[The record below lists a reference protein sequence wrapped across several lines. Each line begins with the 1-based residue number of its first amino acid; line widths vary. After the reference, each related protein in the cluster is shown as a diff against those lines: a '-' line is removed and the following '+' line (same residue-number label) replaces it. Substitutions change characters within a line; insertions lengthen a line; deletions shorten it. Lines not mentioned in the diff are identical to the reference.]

1 MNSISF
7 IAQTV
12 DRALNNESTNPS
24 QIIPKDPSNTIKKPS
39 LESQGESIIDLK
51 DSNKQDVSHPNI
63 DDHDNANVKEST
75 LNFIIRLIL
84 FIPNLLIIRPL
95 LFTWFI
101 ITFPLNLL
109 ERKNSGSN
117 DDESNDNTD
126 NNDNDKK
133 NDLNNELNTNENNDN
148 NSDDNKETTK
158 DEPPSDNEPP
168 SDSEP
173 SSLTPSPSLSPELTS
188 QHSNTTIPELDEET
202 ESISPNHTTAIDLK
216 SPTSPTSST
225 LSPLNSKFLTF
236 PKFVF
241 PRSLINSNNKKTL
254 ILDLDETL
262 VHSLS
267 RGTRM
272 SNGHMVEVKLNN
284 QVATLYYV
292 HKRPYCDLFLKQV
305 SKWYNLVIFTAS
317 VKEYADPVIDWLES
331 ERKYFNKR
339 YYRNH
344 CTLRDGQGYIKDL
357 SNVDK
362 NLQNVLII
370 DNSPISYALHE
381 NNAIIVEGWINDPSD
396 SDLLN
401 LIPLLNGLRYTTD
414 VRSILSLKNGEV
426 ALEK

>member
-12 DRALNNESTNPS
+12 DRAFNNESTNPS
-24 QIIPKDPSNTIKKPS
+24 QIIPK
-39 LESQGESIIDLK
+39 ESIGQIDSDTSASKVSANGEKIDQETESIVSK
-51 DSNKQDVSHPNI
+51 DDIQQD
-63 DDHDNANVKEST
+63 ESKST
-75 LNFIIRLIL
+75 ASSPVTPENTSINREGTISFMIRIFL
-84 FIPNLLIIRPL
+84 FIPNLIIVRPL
-95 LFTWFI
+95 LFSWFI

-109 ERKNSGSN
+109 ERKKSN
-117 DDESNDNTD
+117 T
-126 NNDNDKK
+126 
-133 NDLNNELNTNENNDN
+133 NNDN
-148 NSDDNKETTK
+148 NEDNDTTNTEKDNK
-158 DEPPSDNEPP
+158 DQPQ

-173 SSLTPSPSLSPELTS
+173 ASSTPSPSLSPTQHS

-202 ESISPNHTTAIDLK
+202 ESLLTDSKIAIDLK
-216 SPTSPTSST
+216 SPTSPISSS
-225 LSPLNSKFLTF
+225 LSTLNSKLLTF

-241 PRSLINSNNKKTL
+241 PRNLINSNTKKTL

-267 RGTRM
+267 RGSRM
-272 SNGHMVEVKLNN
+272 SNSHMVEVKLNS

-292 HKRPYCDLFLKQV
+292 QKRPYCDLFLKQV

-317 VKEYADPVIDWLES
+317 VKEYADPVIDYLES
-331 ERKYFNKR
+331 EKKYFQNR
-339 YYRNH
+339 YYRDH

-357 SNVDK
+357 SSVDK
-362 NLQNVLII
+362 NLNNVIII

-414 VRSILSLKNGEV
+414 VRSILGLKNGEI

>member
-7 IAQTV
+7 IAQTFE
-12 DRALNNESTNPS
+12 RALNNESTNPS
-24 QIIPKDPSNTIKKPS
+24 QIIPKDSSAHLTSSQKGGSVSDINDNRIDLETESLLIQEDSPTTSSNDENTNTIHTHQEGS
-39 LESQGESIIDLK
+39 LS
-51 DSNKQDVSHPNI
+51 
-63 DDHDNANVKEST
+63 
-75 LNFIIRLIL
+75 LIVRIFL

-109 ERKNSGSN
+109 ERKKSNS
-117 DDESNDNTD
+117 T
-126 NNDNDKK
+126 K
-133 NDLNNELNTNENNDN
+133 NNNEGTT
-148 NSDDNKETTK
+148 SASSTSSKEIEYTDKDTK
-158 DEPPSDNEPP
+158 DPNQT
-168 SDSEP
+168 DSEP
-173 SSLTPSPSLSPELTS
+173 SSGSPSPSLSPALSS
-188 QHSNTTIPELDEET
+188 QNSNTTIPELDEET
-202 ESISPNHTTAIDLK
+202 QSLISDSKIAIDLK
-216 SPTSPTSST
+216 SPTSPASSS
-225 LSPLNSKFLTF
+225 LSHINSKFLTF

-241 PRSLINSNNKKTL
+241 PRNLINSNAKKTL

-272 SNGHMVEVKLNN
+272 SNGHMVEVKLNS

-317 VKEYADPVIDWLES
+317 VKEYADPVIDYLES
-331 ERKYFNKR
+331 ERSYFQNR
-339 YYRNH
+339 YYRDH

-357 SNVDK
+357 SSVDK
-362 NLQNVLII
+362 NLNNVIII

-401 LIPLLNGLRYTTD
+401 LIPLLNGLRYATD
-414 VRSILSLKNGEV
+414 VRAVLGLKNGEI